1 MGLRFKN
8 RLNFALNLNDV
19 NLISKSF
26 LVSDEMIKKRVLR
39 TGDGSHRYAQEALT
53 EANLNK
59 ETEKDV
65 VHYWGFGK
73 ILYFSLV

>member
-1 MGLRFKN
+1 
-8 RLNFALNLNDV
+8 
-19 NLISKSF
+19 
-26 LVSDEMIKKRVLR
+26 MIKKRVLR

-53 EANLNK
+53 EAKINK

-73 ILYFSLV
+73 ILNLKLSDIS